1 MEHEMVQFMND
12 HCIIICLRE
21 FCNILLD
28 IPKGTQLEHFIM
40 SKMGEQI
47 SPTCHKALN
56 RGVHPYAQA

>member
-1 MEHEMVQFMND
+1 MIQFMDNN
-12 HCIIICLRE
+12 CIIILFRE

-47 SPTCHKALN
+47 SPNCHKALN
-56 RGVHPYAQA
+56 REVHPYAQA

>member
-1 MEHEMVQFMND
+1 MSFHGHPLYNNFF
-12 HCIIICLRE
+12 RE

-28 IPKGTQLEHFIM
+28 LPKGTQLEHFIM

-47 SPTCHKALN
+47 SPTAHKALN